1 MILKI
6 TNCQSR
12 ITYFFLFN
20 MILFMFASCG
30 HKSGDSEIQNYL
42 IHGDTIVIPVNSNI
56 KEKLQ
61 LYTLKEESFSPLM
74 ITAGSVKAIPN
85 YYAEIAPPFAGRI
98 TKVYLK
104 LGMKTEAGT
113 PLFEMTSPDFIGA
126 QKYYFQAKSELE
138 SADLNLKRQQDLQN
152 NGVGALRNLEEAK
165 TRYDVQKKEYENAVA
180 SLKIFNVNV
189 DKLVFGQPL
198 VITSPIAGEVIT
210 NDIVLGNYLKT
221 DDAPRAKVAELSK
234 VWVVGQ
240 VKEKDLRFIHELDG
254 AEVQIAAFPERKIV
268 GRIYHVNEIV
278 DEVTRSVQILIEC
291 DNKERDMKPG
301 MYVTVKFIDIPKNV
315 FFVPAKAV
323 LQMNDNSFVF
333 IQTKAGEYVRR
344 KVLTGPTD
352 NGRIMITAGLNASD
366 IIVSEG
372 GFYLLEL
379 K

>member
-1 MILKI
+1 MILRI
-6 TNCQSR
+6 TNYQSR
-12 ITYFFLFN
+12 ITYFCLLNLVLLVFV
-20 MILFMFASCG
+20 SCG
-30 HKSGDSEIQNYL
+30 HRSSDSEITNYL
-42 IHGDTIVIPVNSNI
+42 IHGDTIVIPDNSNI
-56 KEKLQ
+56 KEKLK
-61 LYTLKEESFSPLM
+61 LYTLKEESFSPQM
-74 ITAGSVKAIPN
+74 ITAGIVKAIPN

-113 PLFEMTSPDFIGA
+113 PLFEMTSPDFIDA

-138 SADLNLKRQQDLQN
+138 SADLNLKRQQDLQS

-268 GRIYHVNEIV
+268 GKIYHVNEIV

-301 MYVTVKFIDIPKNV
+301 MYVTVNFIDIPKNV

-333 IQTKAGEYVRR
+333 IQTKAGEYVRI
-344 KVLTGPTD
+344 KVVTGPTD
-352 NGRIMITAGLNASD
+352 NGRVMITAGLNTSD

>member
-12 ITYFFLFN
+12 ITYFCLFN
-20 MILFMFASCG
+20 YVLLVFASCG
-30 HKSGDSEIQNYL
+30 HKSGDSEVANYL
-42 IHGDTIVIPVNSNI
+42 IHGDTIVIPDNSNI
-56 KEKLQ
+56 KDKLK
-61 LYTLKEESFSPLM
+61 LYTLKEESFSPQM
-74 ITAGSVKAIPN
+74 ITAGTVKAIPN
-85 YYAEIAPPFAGRI
+85 FYAEIAPPFAGRI

-104 LGMKTEAGT
+104 LGMQVQAGT
-113 PLFEMTSPDFIGA
+113 PLFEMTSPDFIDA
-126 QKYYFQAKSELE
+126 QKYYFQAKSQLE

-152 NGVGALRNLEEAK
+152 NGVGAQRNLEEAS

-234 VWVVGQ
+234 VWVAGQ

-254 AEVQIAAFPERKIV
+254 AEVQIAAFPERKII
-268 GRIYHVNEIV
+268 GKIYHVNEIV
-278 DEVTRSVQILIEC
+278 DEDTRSVQILIEC
-291 DNKERDMKPG
+291 DNKEGDMKPG
-301 MYVTVKFIDIPKNV
+301 MYVTVKFIDIPENV
-315 FFVPAKAV
+315 FFAPTKAV
-323 LQMNDNSFVF
+323 LQMDDNSFVF
-333 IQTKAGEYVRR
+333 VQTGKGEYVRR
-344 KVLTGPTD
+344 KVQTGSTE
-352 NGRIMITAGLNASD
+352 NGRIMITSGLKSGD
-366 IIVSEG
+366 VIISEG

>member
-1 MILKI
+1 MILRI
-6 TNCQSR
+6 TNYQSR
-12 ITYFFLFN
+12 ITYFCLLNLVLLVFV
-20 MILFMFASCG
+20 SCG
-30 HKSGDSEIQNYL
+30 HRSSDSEITNYL
-42 IHGDTIVIPVNSNI
+42 IHGDTIVIPDNSNI
-56 KEKLQ
+56 KEKLK
-61 LYTLKEESFSPLM
+61 LYTLKEESFSPQM
-74 ITAGSVKAIPN
+74 ITAGIVKAIPN

-113 PLFEMTSPDFIGA
+113 PLFEMTSPDFIDA

-138 SADLNLKRQQDLQN
+138 SADLNLKRQQDLQS

-268 GRIYHVNEIV
+268 GKIYHVNEIV

-301 MYVTVKFIDIPKNV
+301 MYVTVNFIDIPKNV

-344 KVLTGPTD
+344 KVVTGPTD
-352 NGRIMITAGLNASD
+352 NGRVMITAGLNTSD